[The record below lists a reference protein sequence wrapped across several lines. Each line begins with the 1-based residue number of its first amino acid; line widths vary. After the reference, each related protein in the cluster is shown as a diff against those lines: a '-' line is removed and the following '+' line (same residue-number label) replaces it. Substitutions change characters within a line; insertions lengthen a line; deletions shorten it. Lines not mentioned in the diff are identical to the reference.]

1 MVNFVFKPFIYA
13 INNIAKEAVSVSYI
27 LVLIHG
33 SVKVLSKTYNNVQ
46 IGAN

>member
-1 MVNFVFKPFIYA
+1 MVNFVLKPFIYA

-27 LVLIHG
+27 LVLIHD
-33 SVKVLSKTYNNVQ
+33 SVKVLSETYNNVQ